1 MTVDDGPSAPATDPV
16 AEFAS
21 SLRRLRLDAG
31 NPTFESMERRSGRS
45 RASLNGAGKGRKF
58 PTWDVTRD
66 FVAACGG
73 DLAEWRQ
80 RWQAARDAQSHIPQ
94 QGDGKPSPYRGLE
107 PYGRDDAD
115 LFFGRERLVAR
126 LTELTARAR
135 FTVVLG
141 ASGSG
146 KSSLLRAGF
155 IPRVRNTEGERPSV
169 VRTLKPGATPLTGNR
184 TRLRPSERPGD
195 TLLVVDQFE
204 ELFTVCRDPAERE
217 DFVEALLAAREPD
230 SRLRVVVALRSDFFG
245 RFTQHAGLAQA
256 YQQSHVLVGPMNREE
271 LRETRT
277 VVEALVAARLLI
289 LDEDDEVDLAHEALL
304 TSWPRL
310 REWIDAEHERLRVHR
325 RLVDAAHEWHALD
338 HAPDALYR
346 GSRLDT
352 AQEVFPP
359 AERPAQ
365 LTPLERDFLTAS
377 EHRRS
382 RGKRRRQAVT
392 CALAAL
398 TLIATGTAGVALQ
411 QRSTARAERNTA
423 VFQQTLSQADLARDH
438 NRPLAAR
445 LDVAALSLDTDPG
458 VATRLSGDT
467 GAVLGSPLRGHR
479 GIVPATAFAPDGDLL
494 ASAGHDG
501 TVRLWDTRDPRRA
514 RETGTALNS
523 FPAVPES
530 LAFAP
535 RGHLLTVG
543 LRNGQV
549 VRYDVTDPRRPRTL
563 GTPLPA
569 HQGAVGA
576 VRLSPDGRL
585 MATAGDDG
593 DLRVWDITA
602 PARPHSPRPR
612 ADRPRRDR
620 PRRRP
625 MTTCG
630 GPPTT
635 ARAGCTP
642 ASASR
647 TPRST
652 PGCEPCPGTGWKESM
667 MHAQIPG
674 RPAPP
679 S

>member
-1 MTVDDGPSAPATDPV
+1 MTVDDGPSAPTTDPV

-45 RASLNGAGKGRKF
+45 RASLNGASKGRKF

-80 RWQAARDAQSHIPQ
+80 RWQAARDALSHIPQ
-94 QGDGKPSPYRGLE
+94 HGDGKPSPYRGLE

-256 YQQSHVLVGPMNREE
+256 YQESHVLVGPMNREE
-271 LRETRT
+271 LREAVTKPVSVRGLNVQRTLTERAVSEVENDPAALPLMSYALDQAWRFRTGHLLDEKAYDAAGGLHGAIAQQAESTYAAFTPAQAAHACRVLLRLVTPGDDGPCTRRRVRHAELHASLDEEGIRETRT

-310 REWIDAEHERLRVHR
+310 RERVRDRLPSCVHDRRRERTGKHGPLKR
-325 RLVDAAHEWHALD
+325 R
-338 HAPDALYR
+338 R
-346 GSRLDT
+346 TGSRLVWVRRRGTGTLLSGRAVCVRWPHGLVGVEGAGYGRGDRS
-352 AQEVFPP
+352 AGGGPGPVPGGHGRAGAGHQDPG
-359 AERPAQ
+359 R
-365 LTPLERDFLTAS
+365 AS
-377 EHRRS
+377 E
-382 RGKRRRQAVT
+382 
-392 CALAAL
+392 
-398 TLIATGTAGVALQ
+398 TAGVAADAAQ
-411 QRSTARAERNTA
+411 YGGGGTA
-423 VFQQTLSQADLARDH
+423 V
-438 NRPLAAR
+438 
-445 LDVAALSLDTDPG
+445 
-458 VATRLSGDT
+458 
-467 GAVLGSPLRGHR
+467 
-479 GIVPATAFAPDGDLL
+479 
-494 ASAGHDG
+494 
-501 TVRLWDTRDPRRA
+501 
-514 RETGTALNS
+514 
-523 FPAVPES
+523 
-530 LAFAP
+530 
-535 RGHLLTVG
+535 
-543 LRNGQV
+543 
-549 VRYDVTDPRRPRTL
+549 
-563 GTPLPA
+563 
-569 HQGAVGA
+569 VGA
-576 VRLSPDGRL
+576 AGR
-585 MATAGDDG
+585 
-593 DLRVWDITA
+593 
-602 PARPHSPRPR
+602 H
-612 ADRPRRDR
+612 
-620 PRRRP
+620 
-625 MTTCG
+625 G
-630 GPPTT
+630 GP
-635 ARAGCTP
+635 
-642 ASASR
+642 
-647 TPRST
+647 
-652 PGCEPCPGTGWKESM
+652 
-667 MHAQIPG
+667 
-674 RPAPP
+674 
-679 S
+679 

>member
-1 MTVDDGPSAPATDPV
+1 MTVDDGPSAPTTDPV

-45 RASLNGAGKGRKF
+45 RASLNGASKGRKF

-80 RWQAARDAQSHIPQ
+80 QWQAARDAQSHIPQ

-126 LTELTARAR
+126 LTELTTRAR

-184 TRLRPSERPGD
+184 TRLRSSERPGD

-256 YQQSHVLVGPMNREE
+256 YQESHVLVGPMNREE
-271 LRETRT
+271 LREAVTKPVSVRGLNVRRTLTERAVSEVENDPAAVPLMSNALDQAWRFRTGHLLDEEAYDAAGGLHGAIAQQAESTYAAFTPTQAAHACRVLLRLVTPGDDGPCTRRRVRHAELHASLDEEGIRETRT

-304 TSWPRL
+304 ASWPRL

-352 AQEVFPP
+352 P
-359 AERPAQ
+359 
-365 LTPLERDFLTAS
+365 
-377 EHRRS
+377 RRS
-382 RGKRRRQAVT
+382 SRPPSAPLSSPRWN
-392 CALAAL
+392 
-398 TLIATGTAGVALQ
+398 GT
-411 QRSTARAERNTA
+411 SSPPRNTG
-423 VFQQTLSQADLARDH
+423 
-438 NRPLAAR
+438 AA
-445 LDVAALSLDTDPG
+445 G
-458 VATRLSGDT
+458 
-467 GAVLGSPLRGHR
+467 GS
-479 GIVPATAFAPDGDLL
+479 
-494 ASAGHDG
+494 
-501 TVRLWDTRDPRRA
+501 
-514 RETGTALNS
+514 
-523 FPAVPES
+523 
-530 LAFAP
+530 
-535 RGHLLTVG
+535 
-543 LRNGQV
+543 
-549 VRYDVTDPRRPRTL
+549 
-563 GTPLPA
+563 
-569 HQGAVGA
+569 AVG
-576 VRLSPDGRL
+576 
-585 MATAGDDG
+585 
-593 DLRVWDITA
+593 
-602 PARPHSPRPR
+602 RP
-612 ADRPRRDR
+612 
-620 PRRRP
+620 
-625 MTTCG
+625 
-630 GPPTT
+630 
-635 ARAGCTP
+635 
-642 ASASR
+642 
-647 TPRST
+647 
-652 PGCEPCPGTGWKESM
+652 
-667 MHAQIPG
+667 
-674 RPAPP
+674 
-679 S
+679 